1 MKELFFDPL
10 GRVFLFAIIGVIS
23 VVCGGLYFIFN
34 IGNEAKPCLNMVSFI
49 ETKQKIT
56 PDFKLETNG
65 KTVDTIWIY
74 TKTEK
79 FK

>member
-10 GRVFLFAIIGVIS
+10 GRVFLFAIIGLLSVI
-23 VVCGGLYFIFN
+23 GGILYFIYGL
-34 IGNEAKPCLNMVSFI
+34 GNEAKPCLNMVSFI

-56 PDFKLETNG
+56 PDFKLEVNG

>member
-1 MKELFFDPL
+1 MKELFTDPL
-10 GRVFLFAIIGVIS
+10 GRVFLFAIIGVVS
-23 VVCGGLYFIFN
+23 VVCGVLYFIFG
-34 IGNEAKPCLNMVSFI
+34 GNETKPCLNMVSFI

-56 PDFKLETNG
+56 PDFKLEVNG

-74 TKTEK
+74 SKTEK